1 MDWILT
7 FCCCAALAE
16 NVLYAAILTMVSVFT
31 AQKLKKFL
39 MENFSFC
46 VLPCIIFIKNR
57 A

>member
-46 VLPCIIFIKNR
+46 VLPCIIFIKNK